1 MNNRT
6 KILSLVAFMF
16 LVITSKAQTS
26 FTIAE
31 TGNKISVSGTS
42 NLHDFTLV
50 SEEIKGSAELFV
62 ENGTITNIKKVV
74 VTLKTESLESSKSGL
89 TKNAMKTLQ
98 PDANPIISYIAFDMP
113 AAGKISGILNVA
125 GYDSDQTFD
134 FTSEMK
140 GGKLYVTAKGNI
152 KFTDFQLDPPSALAG
167 TIKAKDDLQLEIN
180 LVLEEE
186 K

>member
-1 MNNRT
+1 MDNRT
-6 KILSLVAFMF
+6 RILSFFALLFVFAGAN
-16 LVITSKAQTS
+16 AQTS
-26 FTIAE
+26 FNIAE
-31 TGNKISVSGTS
+31 SGSKISVSGTS

-50 SEEIKGSAELFV
+50 SEEIKGNADLFIEDGKV
-62 ENGTITNIKKVV
+62 TDIKKVV

-113 AAGKISGILNVA
+113 SSGKISGILNVA
-125 GYDSDQTFD
+125 GYDSDQVFD
-134 FTSEMK
+134 FTSEWK
-140 GGKLYVTAKGNI
+140 DGKLHVTAKGDV

-167 TIKAKDDLQLEIN
+167 TIKAKDDLQLEI
-180 LVLEEE
+180 LIVLEET